1 MNRSCSPQRIV
12 SGECVTACLSCRR
25 GAVAVVAMVVLL
37 VTSSLLALQVRRV
50 RMQWQ
55 QDRQLVVQEQLRIL
69 ADAALREG
77 ERRVRKDPGWSGGR
91 WVVPSGAFHRCE
103 SVSLEVRSNGSEITV
118 QVRSPAEPELAAVC
132 RLTRKVSVSNEQ

>member
-1 MNRSCSPQRIV
+1 MNRSCSSQRIV
-12 SGECVTACLSCRR
+12 SGECVSARLSCRR

-77 ERRVRKDPGWSGGR
+77 ERRVRKDSGWSGGR

>member
-12 SGECVTACLSCRR
+12 SGECVGGCLSCRR

-77 ERRVRKDPGWSGGR
+77 ERRVRKDPGWSGGN

>member
-1 MNRSCSPQRIV
+1 
-12 SGECVTACLSCRR
+12 
-25 GAVAVVAMVVLL
+25 
-37 VTSSLLALQVRRV
+37 
-50 RMQWQ
+50 
-55 QDRQLVVQEQLRIL
+55 
-69 ADAALREG
+69 
-77 ERRVRKDPGWSGGR
+77 VRKDPGWSGGN

>member
-1 MNRSCSPQRIV
+1 
-12 SGECVTACLSCRR
+12 
-25 GAVAVVAMVVLL
+25 MVVLL

-77 ERRVRKDPGWSGGR
+77 ERRVRKDSGWSGGN